1 VENILLDIVNLKNI
15 LKKENIDNDIFEIAS
30 RFGAIKNALSYDDEL
45 SQLINDIQNI
55 LKSSLKNG
63 AFDMEDKLELFSMFG
78 ALENHIKNDTSN
90 QSNKI
95 LNAAAVGMSASAG
108 ARVLMKAGPMG
119 MLAAGVLGIASAYI
133 LQENEEPHISNK
145 DLLIIAY
152 YLSRFDHEHLFG
164 FHISSAKAIEALGDV
179 LNVKPNTIRGK
190 RDYFDSLIP
199 KEDRKTKTRKGYN
212 EIKST
217 KIYEAIIEKYS
228 NITNND
234 EKKMRKEIVDIL
246 AKYQDGL
253 KL

>member
-1 VENILLDIVNLKNI
+1 
-15 LKKENIDNDIFEIAS
+15 
-30 RFGAIKNALSYDDEL
+30 
-45 SQLINDIQNI
+45 
-55 LKSSLKNG
+55 
-63 AFDMEDKLELFSMFG
+63 
-78 ALENHIKNDTSN
+78 
-90 QSNKI
+90 
-95 LNAAAVGMSASAG
+95 
-108 ARVLMKAGPMG
+108 
-119 MLAAGVLGIASAYI
+119 
-133 LQENEEPHISNK
+133 
-145 DLLIIAY
+145 
-152 YLSRFDHEHLFG
+152 
-164 FHISSAKAIEALGDV
+164 LGDV

-228 NITNND
+228 HITNND